1 MANDSLRR
9 IKRDR
14 HGRGTSGPALPHS
27 SPRYRT
33 KDAKFAAQVQL
44 ALTELEE
51 YGTNLNRITFRTEP
65 VPGAKE
71 VVLSSGSVPL
81 GRIER
86 GNPDVVVL
94 YQRAIELRSPSLA
107 TQFEVIKDVLAELV
121 GRLIGKAP
129 SELDPTYHGPSYQ
142 R

>member
-14 HGRGTSGPALPHS
+14 HGREILGPVLPHS

-33 KDAKFAAQVQL
+33 TNEKFAAQVRL
-44 ALTELEE
+44 ALAEIEE
-51 YGTNLNRITFRTEP
+51 YGTNLSRITFRTEH
-65 VPGAKE
+65 VPSTRD

-94 YQRAIELRSPSLA
+94 YQRAIELRSTGLA
-107 TQFEVIKDVLAELV
+107 TQFGVIKDVLAELI
-121 GRLIGKAP
+121 GRLLGKTP
-129 SELDPTYHGPSYQ
+129 SELDPNYRGPSFHG
-142 R
+142 